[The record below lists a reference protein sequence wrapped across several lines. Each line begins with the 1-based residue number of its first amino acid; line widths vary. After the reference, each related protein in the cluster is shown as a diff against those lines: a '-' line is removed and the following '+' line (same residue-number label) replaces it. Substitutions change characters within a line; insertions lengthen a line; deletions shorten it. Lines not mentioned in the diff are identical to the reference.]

1 MQLQVK
7 EIKALCALTGARLTL
22 GYLKRGGVWRATI
35 IRDKVIAMQR
45 MGDRLGA
52 ANAAWEAYAKYID
65 SR

>member
-7 EIKALCALTGARLTL
+7 EIKALCAVTGARLTL
-22 GYLKRGGVWRATI
+22 GYQRCGLWRATI
-35 IRDKVIAMQR
+35 VRDKVIAMQR

-52 ANAAWEAYAKYID
+52 ARAAWEAYAKYID